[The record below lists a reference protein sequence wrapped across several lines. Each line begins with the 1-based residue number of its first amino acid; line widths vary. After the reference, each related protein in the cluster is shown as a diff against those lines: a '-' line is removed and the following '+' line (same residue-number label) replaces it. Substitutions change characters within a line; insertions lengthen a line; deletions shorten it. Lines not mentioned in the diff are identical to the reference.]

1 MNGQSATRDI
11 IQLLRPQQ
19 WVKNGVVL
27 AGLIFSGSA
36 HDPNKLLIALA
47 ATGIFCLLSSSVY
60 IVNDL
65 ADAEADRKH
74 PIKALRPIAAG
85 RVRPR
90 MALVVAMLLGAT
102 GLALAAALDLPFF
115 GVAAGYLALN
125 LLYSLWLKHIVII
138 DVMCLAA
145 GFVLRAVAGAVVIKV
160 IFSGW
165 LLIASFLLAL
175 FLGFGKRRHELMLLE
190 NGGVDHRRI
199 LKRYSS
205 YFLDQLIGV
214 VTPAVLVC
222 YLIYVISPEVTH
234 KLHTQYLYLTVPFVI
249 YGIFRYL
256 YLIHQEERGGSPT
269 EILLTDRPLLGTVV
283 LWLATVFLL
292 LYVVGR

>member
-1 MNGQSATRDI
+1 MNGQSRIIDI
-11 IQLLRPQQ
+11 FQLLRPQH

-36 HDPNKLLIALA
+36 HDPDKLLVALA
-47 ATGIFCLLSSSVY
+47 ATGIFCLLASAVY
-60 IVNDL
+60 IINDL
-65 ADAEADRKH
+65 ADADADRNH
-74 PIKALRPIAAG
+74 PIKALRPIASG
-85 RVRPR
+85 RVAPQTALLI
-90 MALVVAMLLGAT
+90 ALVLG
-102 GLALAAALDLPFF
+102 LVALAAAFILNRPFF

-125 LLYSLWLKHIVII
+125 LLYSFWLKHIVII
-138 DVMCLAA
+138 DVMSIAA
-145 GFVLRAVAGAVVIKV
+145 GFVLRAAAGAVVIKV
-160 IFSGW
+160 LFSGW

-175 FLGFGKRRHELMLLE
+175 FLGFGKRRHELILLE

-199 LKRYSS
+199 LKQYSS
-205 YFLDQLIGV
+205 HLLDQLIGV

-222 YLIYVISPEVTH
+222 YLIYVISPEVTQ

-269 EILLTDRPLLGTVV
+269 EILLTDRPLLGTVL
-283 LWLATVFLL
+283 LWLVTVFLL
-292 LYVVGR
+292 LYVFGR

>member
-1 MNGQSATRDI
+1 MR
-11 IQLLRPQQ
+11 LLRPQQ

-36 HDPNKLLIALA
+36 HDTHKMLAALA
-47 ATGIFCLLSSSVY
+47 ATGIFCLLSSAVY
-60 IVNDL
+60 IINDL
-65 ADAEADRKH
+65 TDVAADRKH
-74 PIKALRPIAAG
+74 PVKALRPIASG
-85 RVRPR
+85 RISPKG
-90 MALVVAMLLGAT
+90 ALTTAVILGLIAL
-102 GLALAAALDLPFF
+102 GLAFVLDRPFF
-115 GVAAGYLALN
+115 GVAAGYLVLN

-138 DVMCLAA
+138 DVMCIAG
-145 GFVLRAVAGAVVIKV
+145 GFVLRAVAGAVVIQV
-160 IFSGW
+160 VFSGW

-175 FLGFGKRRHELMLLE
+175 FLGFGKRRHELILLE

-199 LKRYSS
+199 LKQYSS

-222 YLIYVISPEVTH
+222 YLIYVISPEVTQ

-269 EILLTDRPLLGTVV
+269 EILLTDKPL
-283 LWLATVFLL
+283 LATVLLWLVTVLLL
-292 LYVVGR
+292 LYIFGR